1 MFTKSVVL
9 ALFMCASQETMAG
22 RVDQL
27 DVLQAP
33 ESDMFLQI
41 SKKGPAAD
49 DDSSDSDSS
58 DDDEKEEAAQHEG
71 TDFASASFA

>member
-9 ALFMCASQETMAG
+9 ALFMCVSQETMAG

-27 DVLQAP
+27 DVMKAP

-41 SKKGPAAD
+41 SKKGRAAD
-49 DDSSDSDSS
+49 DDSSDSDSDS
-58 DDDEKEEAAQHEG
+58 DDEKEAAPQQE
-71 TDFASASFA
+71 DFASASFA